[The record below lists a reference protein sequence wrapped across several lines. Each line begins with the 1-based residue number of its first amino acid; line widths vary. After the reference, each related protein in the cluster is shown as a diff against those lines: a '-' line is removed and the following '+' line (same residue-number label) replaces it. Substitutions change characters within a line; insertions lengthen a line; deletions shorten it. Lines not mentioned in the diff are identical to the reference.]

1 MNINQLNF
9 KHLFYFWRVAKKGS
23 LTHAAEQIHTSQSAL
38 STQIKHLENR
48 LGTPLFDRQG
58 RHLELTATGQQVFAY
73 AENIFGLGEQMLG
86 WLEGRDAGATHVRVG
101 SVSTMS
107 RNFQVNWLRPLFRD
121 PSILLSV
128 DSGSLQT
135 LIERLLRHQLDVV
148 LANEPVAS
156 DPTRPVSSRFLG
168 SQVISLVG
176 RADRWAGTT
185 LQVPEDLEDVEM
197 AMPGTRHSVRLQFD
211 ALCFSAGV
219 QPRLRAEI
227 DDMTMLR
234 LIARDSGWI
243 TVLPEVVVQD
253 ELHSGELVHVGQ
265 SPQLTEHFYAITV
278 QHGHLAGPLNQLLSR
293 AASGDILGPSSPDV
307 SAPTQP
313 TRTSS
318 CFHND

>member
-1 MNINQLNF
+1 MDINQLNF
-9 KHLFYFWRVAKKGS
+9 KHLFYFWRVAKQGS

-38 STQIKHLENR
+38 STQIRQLENR

-73 AENIFGLGEQMLG
+73 AESIFALGEQMLG
-86 WLEGRDAGATHVRVG
+86 WLEGRDEGATRVRVG

-107 RNFQVNWLRPLFRD
+107 RNFQVNWLRPLLRD
-121 PSILLSV
+121 PTIVLSV
-128 DSGSLQT
+128 DSGSLET
-135 LIERLLRHQLDVV
+135 LVERLLRHQLDVV
-148 LANEPVAS
+148 LANEPVPS
-156 DPTRPVSSRFLG
+156 DPTRPTSSRFLG

-176 RADRWAGTT
+176 RANRWSGTA
-185 LQVPEDLEDVEM
+185 LRVPEDLDGVEM
-197 AMPGTRHSVRLQFD
+197 AMPSVRHGVRLQFD

-265 SPQLTEHFYAITV
+265 SSQMTEHFYAITV
-278 QHGHLAGPLNQLLSR
+278 RHGHLAGPLSRLLSR
-293 AASGDILGPSSPDV
+293 EAAGDIFTDASDPI
-307 SAPTQP
+307 QP
-313 TRTSS
+313 TRNSS
-318 CFHND
+318 CSLDD